1 MDTEII
7 LKRKKYQE
15 MLDWKEK
22 YAPNYALF
30 LKGAR
35 RTGKTTL
42 AEEFGKNE
50 YKSFMTINFQ
60 KANEDVKNL
69 FINGLMD
76 LDTFFST
83 LEMIYKKKLYSH
95 ESLIILDEI
104 QLFPEARQALKTLLE
119 DKRFDYIETGSL
131 AGIMSKSREKKILI
145 PSEEVE
151 LNIFPLDFEEF
162 LWATGDEDTF
172 NIIREKKA
180 TLKPFGQAMMR
191 EIMRK
196 FRIYM
201 CVGGMPQSVIQY
213 ITTKDFEKADFA
225 KRQIITL
232 YRNDMKEQTAVNQE
246 YVGNL
251 FENIPSELSKHDKE
265 YVLTHINESARIA
278 KYNDSLGWL
287 EDAMIINVG
296 RNVNEPSV
304 ALSLSM
310 DNVRFKVYL
319 VDTGLLVNLAFDDGT
334 YFDNDYYRQIMTDKL
349 HINEGMF
356 VENIVAQC
364 LRANNHKI
372 RYHVKTDKEKKKTV
386 REVDFI
392 IRDKNKIIPI
402 EVKSSD
408 KFTTKSLIDFRTTY
422 SDKVGRGVIL
432 CESDIKTDGEL
443 IYLPYFMASVL

>member
-1 MDTEII
+1 MSDEII
-7 LKRKKYQE
+7 LKRKAYRE
-15 MLDWKEK
+15 MLNWKNN
-22 YAPNYALF
+22 YAPGYALF

-50 YKSFMTINFQ
+50 YKSYVTINFQ
-60 KANEDVKNL
+60 EANNDVKDL
-69 FINGLMD
+69 FVNGLMD
-76 LDTFFST
+76 LDIFFST
-83 LEMIYKKKLYSH
+83 LEMIYKKKLYPRQ
-95 ESLIILDEI
+95 SLVILDEI

-131 AGIMSKSREKKILI
+131 AGITSKSKEKRILI
-145 PSEEVE
+145 PSEEIE
-151 LNIFPLDFEEF
+151 LNIFPLTFEEF
-162 LWATGDEDTF
+162 LWAMGDEDTYRT
-172 NIIREKKA
+172 IIERKS
-180 TLKPFGQAMMR
+180 TLKPFGQAMFR

-213 ITTKDFEKADFA
+213 VTTKDFQKADFA

-232 YRNDMKEQTAVNQE
+232 YRNDMKEQTAVNKE

-265 YVLTHINESARIA
+265 YVLSHISESARIA
-278 KYNDSLGWL
+278 KYNESLGWL

-319 VDTGLLVNLAFDDGT
+319 VDTGLLVNLAFDDGS
-334 YFDNDYYRQIMTDKL
+334 YFDNEYYRLIMTDKL

-356 VENIVAQC
+356 VENIVAQS
-364 LRANNHKI
+364 LRASNHKI
-372 RYHVKTDKEKKKTV
+372 RYHIKTDKEKKKTI

-402 EVKSSD
+402 EVKSSNG
-408 KFTTKSLIDFRTTY
+408 FSVKSLIDFRTAF
-422 SDKVGRGVIL
+422 SDKVGRGIIL
-432 CESDIKTDGEL
+432 CESDIRSEGEL